1 MNTTVDV
8 VDLENEIVNE
18 YHRKLDLGRKIKRIV
33 EENNIPLQSLDK
45 EKMDALKLFEEYI
58 DVKYVEWRP
67 WQKKMLEY
75 LHNPTQKKVIWVV
88 GEKGNEGKTFFQDQ
102 IQDRYGLEKV
112 CKLHFG
118 SRSEDMMN
126 YLQIVVSMKTDI
138 FLFHTYKN
146 DHVKELDYQLL
157 ENIKDG
163 WTMSTQYGDH
173 INF

>member
-1 MNTTVDV
+1 MKTHEKKTNSIDQVTEYNSTLDV

-33 EENNIPLQSLDK
+33 EENNIPLQSLNK
-45 EKMDALKLFEEYI
+45 EKMDALKLFEEYV

-112 CKLHFG
+112 CKF
-118 SRSEDMMN
+118 
-126 YLQIVVSMKTDI
+126 
-138 FLFHTYKN
+138 
-146 DHVKELDYQLL
+146 
-157 ENIKDG
+157 
-163 WTMSTQYGDH
+163 QY
-173 INF
+173 